1 MNDTSVFHEA
11 NPRGFAAMPKDKQRA
26 IAQLGG
32 QTAQANGTAHKYTSE
47 TGRAAGK
54 KGGKAISQLRAHMQ
68 EIGRK
73 GGAVAARNR
82 RQRQALSPNAAA
94 LAASAGLIVI

>member
-1 MNDTSVFHEA
+1 MHDTSIFHET
-11 NPRGFAAMPKDKQRA
+11 NPRGFAAMSKDKQRA

-54 KGGKAISQLRAHMQ
+54 KGGKAISQLRTHMQ

-82 RQRQALSPNAAA
+82 RQRQAQSPDSVAMAAA
-94 LAASAGLIVI
+94 AGIVVI